1 MKYKEKLEILK
12 SLQQIMNHC
21 RKCPVCR
28 IKFEDIVG
36 HAIEVGDYEGVEDK
50 D

>member
-21 RKCPVCR
+21 RKCSICR
-28 IKFEDIVG
+28 VKFESIIE
-36 HAIEVGDYEGVEDK
+36 HAKEVGDYKVEDES
-50 D
+50 